1 MQIFFWYTL
10 DIKPHLQIKAVKNW
24 TLSVIEGTVSIVPER
39 IKEDFLQSAACSL
52 QEQFSKH
59 TLAPDRKDKKMAI
72 NPMKLL
78 ELKNLWSAFTRR
90 HPKFPQFISAVQ
102 QAGISEGTVIEVQ
115 ITTPDGRTFTSN
127 LKVQPEDIE
136 AVKSLQNYQ

>member
-1 MQIFFWYTL
+1 
-10 DIKPHLQIKAVKNW
+10 
-24 TLSVIEGTVSIVPER
+24 
-39 IKEDFLQSAACSL
+39 
-52 QEQFSKH
+52 
-59 TLAPDRKDKKMAI
+59 MAI

-102 QAGISEGTVIEVQ
+102 QAEGTVIEVQ

-136 AVKSLQNYQ
+136 AVKSLQNCQ

>member
-1 MQIFFWYTL
+1 
-10 DIKPHLQIKAVKNW
+10 
-24 TLSVIEGTVSIVPER
+24 
-39 IKEDFLQSAACSL
+39 
-52 QEQFSKH
+52 
-59 TLAPDRKDKKMAI
+59 MAI

-90 HPKFPQFISAVQ
+90 HTKFPQFVSAVQ
-102 QAGISEGTVIEVQ
+102 RAGISEGTVIEVQ

>member
-1 MQIFFWYTL
+1 
-10 DIKPHLQIKAVKNW
+10 
-24 TLSVIEGTVSIVPER
+24 
-39 IKEDFLQSAACSL
+39 
-52 QEQFSKH
+52 
-59 TLAPDRKDKKMAI
+59 MAI

-102 QAGISEGTVIEVQ
+102 QAGISEGTVIEFRSPYQ
-115 ITTPDGRTFTSN
+115 MAELSLPT
-127 LKVQPEDIE
+127 LKVQQEDIE

>member
-1 MQIFFWYTL
+1 MFE
-10 DIKPHLQIKAVKNW
+10 K
-24 TLSVIEGTVSIVPER
+24 G
-39 IKEDFLQSAACSL
+39 FLQDVRHNL
-52 QEQFSKH
+52 REQFSKH
-59 TLAPDRKDKKMAI
+59 TLALDRKDKKMAI

-78 ELKNLWSAFTRR
+78 ELKNLWNACTRR

-115 ITTPDGRTFTSN
+115 ITIPDGRTFTSN
-127 LKVQPEDIE
+127 LKVQQEDIE

>member
-1 MQIFFWYTL
+1 
-10 DIKPHLQIKAVKNW
+10 
-24 TLSVIEGTVSIVPER
+24 
-39 IKEDFLQSAACSL
+39 
-52 QEQFSKH
+52 
-59 TLAPDRKDKKMAI
+59 MAI
-72 NPMKLL
+72 NPMKFL

-90 HPKFPQFISAVQ
+90 HPKFPQFVSAVQ
-102 QAGISEGTVIEVQ
+102 RAGISEGTVIEVQ

>member
-1 MQIFFWYTL
+1 MERFY
-10 DIKPHLQIKAVKNW
+10 KA
-24 TLSVIEGTVSIVPER
+24 SPE
-39 IKEDFLQSAACSL
+39 IS
-52 QEQFSKH
+52 
-59 TLAPDRKDKKMAI
+59 T
-72 NPMKLL
+72 
-78 ELKNLWSAFTRR
+78 
-90 HPKFPQFISAVQ
+90 ISAVQ